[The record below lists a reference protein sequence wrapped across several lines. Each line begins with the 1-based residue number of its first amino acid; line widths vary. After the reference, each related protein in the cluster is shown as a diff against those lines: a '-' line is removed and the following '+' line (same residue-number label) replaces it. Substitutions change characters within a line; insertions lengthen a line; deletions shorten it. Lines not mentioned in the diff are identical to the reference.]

1 MVIHIRN
8 RLYNTETA
16 KMIGKWE
23 INDKG
28 KEDSQFAQETLFRK
42 KTGEYFLL
50 CEGGADS
57 VHSSR
62 DKDGRKIKG
71 EFIQLI
77 SFDEAKQWMEKHLD
91 FEKLITDNNNKKLYQ
106 KNKEIPIS
114 LKLSKE
120 VHTKLQNYRSQFGI
134 SYRDILSILIMD
146 GQEILESKSEVVR
159 K

>member
-8 RLYNTETA
+8 KLYNTDTA
-16 KMIGKWE
+16 KMIGKWK

-50 CEGGADS
+50 CEGGVDS

-62 DKDGRKIKG
+62 DKEGRKING

-77 SFDEAKQWMEKHLD
+77 SYDEAKQWMEKHLD
-91 FEKLITDNNNKKLYQ
+91 LEKLITDNNNQKPYQ
-106 KNKEIPIS
+106 KNKEIPIF
-114 LKLSKE
+114 LKLPKE
-120 VHTKLQNYRSQFGI
+120 VHTKLQNYKSQFDLNY
-134 SYRDILSILIMD
+134 SDILSILIME